1 MTGKSVAR
9 YARVALDIPGGEGF
23 DYSFDEALRAVL
35 EPGAWVLVP
44 WGRGRRIGL
53 IAELVHDTPV
63 ALERIR
69 PLIGPVEGAPRL
81 PASWLTLVRFA
92 ASYYHRSFGEV
103 ALPAVPKLLRA
114 VPGARAR
121 GSPFERARQRGPSA
135 VSAPDG
141 GSAAAEPD
149 RAPELTDPQHAAL
162 QALQHA
168 DGFRVFLLHGV
179 TGSGKTEVYLN
190 WIARL
195 LLRAPDAQALL
206 LVPEIALTPQ
216 LLSQVAARF
225 PSHPVAVLHSELPD
239 GERASHWL
247 AAAEGR
253 ARLVIGTRLAVFTP
267 LPGLAGVV
275 VDEEHDPSYK
285 QQEGVRYSARDLAV
299 ALAAQCRVPVV
310 LGSATPSLETW
321 RACEQGRYTRLSLP
335 GRVTGGAL
343 PRLQRVDP
351 RGRRL
356 QHSLVPEAVAAI
368 GACLARGEQ
377 ALVFINR
384 RGYAPVLSCAACG
397 WLSRCDACSS
407 YRVLHRMA
415 APGVPDAAGGDPRA
429 LAGASERGA
438 AERRSGPPRYLL
450 VCHHCSAEQVVPR
463 TCPDCGNVDLTPLGR
478 GTQRL
483 EEGLRELFPAAR
495 VGRVDRDVARRRGAA
510 REVID
515 AAHAGTLDLLVGTQM
530 LAKGHDFRRLSL
542 VVVVDPD
549 SGLYSSDFRA
559 PERLFSV
566 LMQVSGRAGRA
577 GGDSTVIVQ
586 TRFPAHPLFDAL
598 GRQDFAGFAAAQ
610 LAEREV
616 AELPPFVHQ
625 ALVRAE
631 ARELEQALAFL
642 RQARE
647 AAVAIDA
654 PGVRIFDPVQMP
666 LVRLAG
672 RERAQLLVESDA
684 RPALH
689 RFLDTWLAALAR
701 LRTPAR
707 WQLDVDPQEI

>member
-1 MTGKSVAR
+1 VASQAAAR
-9 YARVALDIPGGEGF
+9 YARVALDIPGADGF
-23 DYSFDEALRAVL
+23 DYGFDEALRPML
-35 EPGAWVLVP
+35 TPGAWVLVP

-53 IAELVHDTPV
+53 VAELVDDTPV
-63 ALERIR
+63 PADRIR
-69 PLIGPVEGAPRL
+69 PLIGTVPSAPQL
-81 PASWLTLVRFA
+81 PASWLNLVRFA
-92 ASYYHRSFGEV
+92 AGYYHRGFGEV
-103 ALPAVPKLLRA
+103 ALPAIPKLFRA
-114 VPGARAR
+114 VPPVRAR
-121 GSPFERARQRGPSA
+121 GSAFERARQRGPVALSGLA
-135 VSAPDG
+135 EPPGAP
-141 GSAAAEPD
+141 SPD
-149 RAPELTDPQHAAL
+149 RAAPALTEAQCTALDAL
-162 QALQHA
+162 QQA

-179 TGSGKTEVYLN
+179 TGSGKTEVYLQ

-195 LLRAPDAQALL
+195 LERGPDAQALL

-216 LLSQVAARF
+216 LLAQVAARF
-225 PSHPVAVLHSELPD
+225 PSQPVAVLHSDLPD
-239 GERASHWL
+239 GERAAQWL

-253 ARLVIGTRLAVFTP
+253 VRLVIGTRLAVFTP
-267 LPGLAGVV
+267 LPGLAGIV

-299 ALAAQCRVPVV
+299 TLAAQCRVPVV

-321 RACEQGRYTRLSLP
+321 RAGTLGRYTRLTLP
-335 GRVTGGAL
+335 GRVAGGAP
-343 PRLQRVDP
+343 PRLLCVDP

-377 ALVFINR
+377 ALVFVNR
-384 RGYAPVLSCAACG
+384 RGYAPVLCCDACG

-407 YRVLHRMA
+407 YRVLHR
-415 APGVPDAAGGDPRA
+415 V
-429 LAGASERGA
+429 GAEGA
-438 AERRSGPPRYLL
+438 ADAGPSRYRL
-450 VCHHCSAEQVVPR
+450 VCHHCSAEQRVPR
-463 TCPDCGNVDLTPLGR
+463 SCPDCGNVDLTPLGR

-483 EEGLRELFPAAR
+483 EEGLRALFPAAR

-515 AAHAGTLDLLVGTQM
+515 AAHAGALDLLVGTQM
-530 LAKGHDFRRLSL
+530 LAKGHDFRRLTL

-566 LMQVSGRAGRA
+566 LMQVAGRAGRA

-598 GRQDFAGFAAAQ
+598 GRQDFAGFAAGQ
-610 LAEREV
+610 LEEREA

-631 ARELEQALAFL
+631 ARSLEQALEFL
-642 RQARE
+642 RAARA

-672 RERAQLLVESDA
+672 RERAQLLVESPA

-689 RFLDTWLAALAR
+689 RFLDAWLAALAQ
-701 LRTPAR
+701 LRTPVR